1 METTDSKHHKKEN
14 AKQSKS
20 PFDLIVNQIWSSK
33 SFTERWPQSSVSRF
47 FKQSENSLKSGY
59 STNKKE
65 LEEMSPNSETDKNK
79 QTSDELKD
87 ADVVDTAGKWEEVAE
102 FMDKLGKKPDK
113 KCLNLNNCQLT
124 MDDVVQL
131 ASLLPNVPSVEELDL
146 SWNELPAG
154 AVNLLCSHLQHTAQL
169 RVLELASCQLSRLD
183 LSSLGDSVQLLV
195 NIEKL
200 DLSWN
205 SELGGNLALFAQ
217 KLHTHSTLKI
227 LKLVDC
233 NLTADDGVALGT
245 ALSVTTNLEVLDL
258 SMNRCIGCGL
268 AILFQELK
276 HVPHLQVLKLCNC
289 GLTQVGVQMLGVAL
303 NYVPNMKKMVL
314 SCNDI
319 GGGFKET
326 ATHLLNVTQ
335 LQVFDVHECSLT
347 EDDLSALT
355 QILPLLTN
363 LQVLNLALNKNI
375 GDTVKHLIA
384 RIRFL
389 PKFKNLIA
397 SSCNLTKESIV
408 ELADTLP
415 HLTELEILDL
425 SWNKSLGGNLG
436 ELLQMLQNESRL
448 RVLKLCSCN
457 LTGSDMAALASLS
470 CTGFLSSL
478 EMLHLTYNNTVDDQS
493 WMVFLQEVNGLK
505 LLCDLDI
512 GLMPLSHR
520 ECSPW
525 LTDLLHALS
534 RFPSLVELGM
544 HHWVITASQR
554 ELLDTFN
561 KNNNRNI
568 HFTY

>member
-1 METTDSKHHKKEN
+1 MESTDSKHHKKET
-14 AKQSKS
+14 AKQSRS
-20 PFDLIVNQIWSSK
+20 PFDLIVNQIWSNK
-33 SFTERWPQSSVSRF
+33 SFAERWPQSSVSRF

-59 STNKKE
+59 STNKNE
-65 LEEMSPNSETDKNK
+65 LEEMSPDSETDKNK
-79 QTSDELKD
+79 QALSDVE
-87 ADVVDTAGKWEEVAE
+87 DTAGKWEQVAE
-102 FMDKLGKKPDK
+102 FMDKLGKKPDH

-124 MDDVVQL
+124 TNDVGQL
-131 ASLLPNVPSVEELDL
+131 AALLPNVPSVEELDL
-146 SWNELPAG
+146 SWNELPGG
-154 AVNLLCSHLQHTAQL
+154 AVKLLCSHLQHTPQL
-169 RVLELASCQLSRLD
+169 RVLELASCQLSQLD
-183 LSSLGDSVQLLV
+183 ISSLGDSVQLLV

-205 SELGGNLALFAQ
+205 SELGGNLSLFAQ
-217 KLHTHSTLKI
+217 KLQTHSTLKI

-233 NLTADDGVALGT
+233 NLTEEDGVALGK
-245 ALSVTTNLEVLDL
+245 ALSVTTDLEVLDL
-258 SMNRCIGCGL
+258 SMNGSIGCGL
-268 AILFQELK
+268 ATLFQELR
-276 HVPHLQVLKLCNC
+276 HVPHLQVLKLRNC
-289 GLTQVGVQMLGVAL
+289 GLTQVGVQMLGTAL
-303 NYVPNMKKMVL
+303 NYVPEMKKMVL
-314 SCNDI
+314 SCNGI
-319 GGGFKET
+319 GDGFKET

-335 LQVFDVHECSLT
+335 LQVFDIHECSLT
-347 EDDLSALT
+347 EDDVSALT
-355 QILPLLTN
+355 QIIPLLKN

-375 GDTVKHLIA
+375 GQTVKHLIA

-389 PKFKNLIA
+389 PKFRNLNA

-415 HLTELEILDL
+415 HLTELETLNL

-436 ELLQMLQNESRL
+436 ELLQMLQNETRL

-457 LTGSDMAALASLS
+457 LTGHDMAALASLS
-470 CTGFLSSL
+470 SAGFLSSL

-493 WMVFLQEVNGLK
+493 WMMFLQEINGLK
-505 LLCDLDI
+505 LLSELDI

-520 ECSPW
+520 ECSLW

-554 ELLDTFN
+554 ERLDTYN
-561 KNNNRNI
+561 KNNHRNI